1 MKRTYII
8 VTVFAIIIAI
18 IIAITVLCWASPPK
32 KFHVQLENF
41 KILKNI
47 PIEKLDMYTPPQ
59 QLIVP
64 KTIHRLWCG
73 SITEECGGR
82 QPPSNSL
89 QTTALNAPGWTQ
101 QIWSDA
107 DAEAF
112 LKQYFGPNHKITKAY
127 HLINPVYGA
136 ARADLMRYLI
146 IYVFGGLYLDIKSC
160 VTGPIPDMPADKDI
174 IVSTWPK
181 YAWHDHLF
189 TDGEFQNWYVYARA
203 GSPVLK
209 HIIERVVSNVFL
221 MHENP
226 TRGHILNHITAIAG
240 PKELVL
246 VTTGPIAF
254 SMGVE
259 HVNDSSILLLDS
271 MNDAVTYDCENASI
285 NRKHYSHQTEPLV
298 L

>member
-18 IIAITVLCWASPPK
+18 TVLRWASPPK
-32 KFHVQLENF
+32 EFHVQLENF

-101 QIWSDA
+101 HIWSDA
-107 DAEAF
+107 DKEAF

-127 HLINPVYGA
+127 YLINPVYGA

-146 IYVFGGLYLDIKSC
+146 IYVFGGLYLDMKSC

-174 IVSTWPK
+174 IVSKWDSEWRHGH
-181 YAWHDHLF
+181 AHLF
-189 TDGEFQNWYVYARA
+189 TGGEFQIWYVYARA

-226 TRGHILNHITAIAG
+226 TRGRVLNYITAISG

-254 SMGVE
+254 SMGIE

-271 MNDAVTYDCENASI
+271 MNDAVTSDCENDAPV

>member
-1 MKRTYII
+1 MKRNYII
-8 VTVFAIIIAI
+8 VTVFAIIIT
-18 IIAITVLCWASPPK
+18 ITVLRWASPPK
-32 KFHVQLENF
+32 KNFHVQLENF

-73 SITEECGGR
+73 SMTEECGGR

-101 QIWSDA
+101 KIWSDA
-107 DAEAF
+107 DNEAF

-127 HLINPVYGA
+127 YLINPVYGA

-146 IYVFGGLYLDIKSC
+146 IYVFGGLYLDMKSC

-174 IVSTWPK
+174 IVSKWADSGYRTGH
-181 YAWHDHLF
+181 AHLF

-226 TRGHILNHITAIAG
+226 TRGRVLNYITDVSAPAQ
-240 PKELVL
+240 LVL

-254 SMGVE
+254 SMGIE

-271 MNDAVTYDCENASI
+271 MNDAVKYDCENAPK
-285 NRKHYSHQTEPLV
+285 NRKHYSQQTEPLV